1 MKVNEKMI
9 GTERCVLKRKD
20 ESKVVIERKDLGE
33 QYTYI
38 VKLPIDK
45 LKISRY
51 DKVIDLEHTLIFLT
65 EAVLFE
71 DGVILSLIFTTNYA
85 IEKVLFFDEYEE
97 IREMSIPKICEPEE
111 DVVTLDTI
119 IEINGIKEII
129 TDPDMFLD
137 MVYDG
142 VITGDVKYFDK
153 YDVRVPKFKVLKGGL
168 SCDNKVKKIGKNVAK
183 KDKN

>member
-38 VKLPIDK
+38 VKLPIDR

-71 DGVILSLIFTTNYA
+71 DGVILSLILTTNYA

-97 IREMSIPKICEPEE
+97 IREMSIPKICEPE
-111 DVVTLDTI
+111 
-119 IEINGIKEII
+119 
-129 TDPDMFLD
+129 
-137 MVYDG
+137 
-142 VITGDVKYFDK
+142 
-153 YDVRVPKFKVLKGGL
+153 
-168 SCDNKVKKIGKNVAK
+168 
-183 KDKN
+183 